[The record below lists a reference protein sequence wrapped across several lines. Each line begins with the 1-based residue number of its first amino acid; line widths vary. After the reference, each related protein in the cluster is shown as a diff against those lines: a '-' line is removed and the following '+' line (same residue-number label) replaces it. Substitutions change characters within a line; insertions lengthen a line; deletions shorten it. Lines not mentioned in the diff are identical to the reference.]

1 MPPCTPNIILIQQ
14 PLSLGAKAQKAWSL
28 CSDPRHREAPVS
40 AAIPGTE
47 EALGLRVPSAGG
59 LARCGGA
66 PKEAPQGQR
75 QERDCLEGPVLQCQA
90 EELKPYSEGPGGW
103 ASRKRWDGV
112 LCVQGRQLE
121 SGGKEAGP
129 EAGRVGGPEAAF
141 TDPKL
146 KEGTGLAWRG

>member
-1 MPPCTPNIILIQQ
+1 M
-14 PLSLGAKAQKAWSL
+14 GAKLRGPGL
-28 CSDPRHREAPVS
+28 CSDPRAQKRPW
-40 AAIPGTE
+40 GC
-47 EALGLRVPSAGG
+47 GVPSAGG
-59 LARCGGA
+59 LARCGVP

-146 KEGTGLAWRG
+146 KEGTGLAAWVRGGRK